1 MKDQGRRYRI
11 VIALDDSEYAN
22 IVLEHAL
29 DPAIRDDAS
38 GLHFDHIV
46 DNNGDLGGAIQQ
58 LARLVGE
65 AYETYLPAP
74 GERRSRL
81 HVRVEH
87 TIEELSR
94 LAADVDADLLVVGRF
109 GTHSRRGSL
118 AAAILDAAPCPLPAA
133 GLNERVVGE
142 QPCAACVAI
151 REASDAEALFCND
164 HAGDQCMHSSA
175 LLPWTSGAFHGR
187 MW

>member
-29 DPAIRDDAS
+29 DQAIRHDAS
-38 GLHFDHIV
+38 DLHFARIV
-46 DNNGDLGGAIQQ
+46 EHTRDVEGATQQ
-58 LARLVGE
+58 LAQLVGE
-65 AYETYLPAP
+65 AYETYLHAP

-81 HVRVEH
+81 HVRVGD
-87 TIEELSR
+87 TIEEVSR

-118 AAAILDAAPCPLPAA
+118 AAAIVEAAPCPVLAV
-133 GLNERVVGE
+133 GLTERVVGV
-142 QPCAACVAI
+142 QQCAACVAI
-151 REASDAEALFCND
+151 REASDAEALFCSD
-164 HAGDQCMHSSA
+164 HTGDPRMHSSA
-175 LLPWTSGAFHGR
+175 LLPWTSGTFHGR